1 MHLDNYGDKY
11 NELMAV
17 LARKDINPWKN
28 GSETLKALP
37 ESGILDNSIVFK
49 LPKLLPRNQTVRIET
64 ITPSDVYVCQLE
76 NKGGWNEET
85 LLSDPYLF
93 EKNENEKVITSIGDL
108 SIFHKKIMEDAP
120 SLTLPKTQKMSSV
133 VIFIKENS
141 QQNDNAKTV
150 MYDRLIS
157 HDVIMD
163 EVG

>member
-1 MHLDNYGDKY
+1 MDNYTDKY
-11 NELMAV
+11 SELIAEF
-17 LARKDINPWKN
+17 AGKDVNPWKN
-28 GSETLKALP
+28 GNETLKVLP
-37 ESGILDNSIVFK
+37 ESGLLDNTIIFK
-49 LPKLLPRNQTVRIET
+49 LPKLLPKNKTVRIET
-64 ITPSDVYVCQLE
+64 LTPSDVYVCQLE
-76 NKGGWNEET
+76 NKGGWSDET
-85 LLSDPYLF
+85 LLSDPYFF

-133 VIFIKENS
+133 AIFIKENS

-163 EVG
+163 DVG

>member
-1 MHLDNYGDKY
+1 MDNYTDKY
-11 NELMAV
+11 NELPAV
-17 LARKDINPWKN
+17 FAAKEINPWKN
-28 GSETLKALP
+28 GGETLKALP

-157 HDVIMD
+157 HDAIMG
-163 EVG
+163 EV